1 MSVISVIAFPL
12 YLRQQ
17 AVVHQ
22 LFGRNPCSHWGVG
35 QRDGSGMLLESHHC
49 EPPPAE
55 SDTLQ
60 SPSILFR
67 NRPAKKNSA
76 KSCRTPLPPPAR
88 SRSYTVATRAWEI
101 STMLWFC
108 RTWTNYGDLMPVPPH
123 LWHLTIVSPFLR
135 VPFPSQFLHG
145 VFFSA
150 TPFRMLS
157 SKFGSRIVVGAVDR
171 AHPSSVGTFDRRRS
185 DRGLRAL
192 ISQRRLTQSCMS
204 D

>member
-12 YLRQQ
+12 YLLRQQ
-17 AVVHQ
+17 AVIHQ
-22 LFGRNPCSHWGVG
+22 LLGETLVPIGVWANGTVRGCSWN
-35 QRDGSGMLLESHHC
+35 RIIASHHQQN
-49 EPPPAE
+49 P
-55 SDTLQ
+55 TLCRA
-60 SPSILFR
+60 PSILFR
-67 NRPAKKNSA
+67 NRPANKNGA
-76 KSCRTPLPPPAR
+76 MSCRTPLPPPAR
-88 SRSYTVATRAWEI
+88 SYTAATRAWEI

-123 LWHLTIVSPFLR
+123 LWHLTILSPFLR

-145 VFFSA
+145 FFFSP
-150 TPFRMLS
+150 TLFRMLS

-171 AHPSSVGTFDRRRS
+171 AHPSSAGTFDRRRS